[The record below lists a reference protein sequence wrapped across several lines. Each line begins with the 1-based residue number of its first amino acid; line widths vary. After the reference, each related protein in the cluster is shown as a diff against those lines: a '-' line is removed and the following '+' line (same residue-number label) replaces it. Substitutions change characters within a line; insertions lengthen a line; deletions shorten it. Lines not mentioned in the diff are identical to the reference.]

1 MSEDNFT
8 TLYPQ
13 RWVPIG
19 LSSNPFTK
27 WLRTCKRQQLATDM
41 QHQVKPKQRSQQLKG
56 APNLGQSGKQT
67 SASDKNMHAHQF
79 THRERQ
85 KEMSTR
91 KKQHKQ
97 VRAADAL
104 SPRNVIANRWI
115 YRLLGWLSGSLLS
128 PCPWFCQW
136 CYRHGWPCQS
146 LPPCFRTWWRYDC
159 SSFE

>member
-19 LSSNPFTK
+19 LSSNPFAK
-27 WLRTCKRQQLATDM
+27 WLRTCKRQQVATDM

-104 SPRNVIANRWI
+104 SIFLTTKCHCKSMDIPTTGLTLWFSSVPMPLILPVVLPAWVALPKSSTMFSNVVAV
-115 YRLLGWLSGSLLS
+115 
-128 PCPWFCQW
+128 
-136 CYRHGWPCQS
+136 
-146 LPPCFRTWWRYDC
+146 
-159 SSFE
+159 